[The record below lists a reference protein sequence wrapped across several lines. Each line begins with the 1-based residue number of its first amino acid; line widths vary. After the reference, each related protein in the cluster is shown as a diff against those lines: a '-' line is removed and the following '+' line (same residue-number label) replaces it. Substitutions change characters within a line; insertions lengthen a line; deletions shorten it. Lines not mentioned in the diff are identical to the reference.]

1 MNVMRSAVSV
11 SPAGTL
17 DMLSRLEVAKLRSA
31 GESSL
36 GERFRRCALAVL
48 NCGGQVDDAREVYE
62 AYSDFRI
69 ELLQQERG
77 VKLLLSNAP
86 GDAFVDG
93 RLIRGIRDHL
103 FSVLRDVVY
112 VSNEIEGRI
121 RPEDP
126 ASVTDAVFQ
135 ILRNAGVMRPGVDPN
150 LVVCWGGHSIGR
162 EEYDYSKSVG
172 YELGLRGLDV
182 CTGCGP
188 GAMKGPMK
196 GAAVG
201 HAKQRIQDGR
211 YLGISEPSIIA
222 AESPNPIVNELV
234 IMPDIEKRL
243 EAFVRLGHGF
253 IVFPGGVGTAEE
265 VLYLLGILLNPAN
278 AELPFPLVFTGPA
291 ASADYFQQLDDFI
304 RNSLGEEAAGR
315 YEIVVDDPA
324 GVARRMAESMAAV
337 RGSRRKTGDAFF
349 FNWRLAVEPDF
360 QMPFPGTHEAMAGL
374 RLERER
380 PVHHLAADLRRA
392 FSGIVAGNVKDYGIR
407 AVEEHGPFEIRGD
420 AGVME
425 PLDALLRA
433 FVVQQRMRLPGVE
446 YVPCY
451 RVVST

>member
-1 MNVMRSAVSV
+1 MNVMRRAVSV

-17 DMLSRLEVAKLRSA
+17 DMLSQLEVAKLRGA
-31 GESSL
+31 GEGSL

-62 AYSDFRI
+62 AFADFRI

-77 VKLLLSNAP
+77 IKLLISNAP

-112 VSNEIEGRI
+112 VSTEIEDRI
-121 RPEDP
+121 EPERP

-150 LVVCWGGHSIGR
+150 LVVCWGGHSIDR
-162 EEYDYSKSVG
+162 DEYDYSKSVG

-201 HAKQRIQDGR
+201 HAKQRITDGR

-278 AELPFPLVFTGPA
+278 ADLPFPLVFTGPA
-291 ASADYFQQLDDFI
+291 QSKDYFRQLDEFI
-304 RNSLGEEAAGR
+304 RHSLGDAAADR
-315 YEIVVDDPA
+315 YEILIDDPP

-337 RGSRRKTGDAFF
+337 RAARRETGDAFF
-349 FNWRLAVEPDF
+349 FNWRLTIQSDF
-360 QMPFPGTHEAMAGL
+360 QLPFPVTHESMAQL
-374 RLERER
+374 RIDRER
-380 PVHHLAADLRRA
+380 PLHLLAADLRRA

-407 AVEEHGPFEIRGD
+407 AVEQHGPFEIRGD
-420 AGVME
+420 PGLME

-433 FVVQQRMRLPGVE
+433 FVAQRRMRLPGVD

-451 RVVST
+451 RVVSA

>member
-17 DMLSRLEVAKLRSA
+17 DMLSQLEVAKLRSA
-31 GESSL
+31 RDGSL

-48 NCGGQVDDAREVYE
+48 NCGGQVDDAREVYA
-62 AYSDFRI
+62 AYADFRI

-77 VKLLLSNAP
+77 IKLLLTNAP

-103 FSVLRDVVY
+103 FAVLRDVVY
-112 VSNEIEGRI
+112 VSTEIEGQI
-121 RPEDP
+121 RPDDS
-126 ASVTDAVFQ
+126 AGVTDAVFQ
-135 ILRNAGVMRPGVDPN
+135 ILRNAGVMRPGADPN

-201 HAKQRIQDGR
+201 HAKQRIRNGR
-211 YLGISEPSIIA
+211 YLGLTEPSIIA

-265 VLYLLGILLNPAN
+265 ILYLLGVLLNPAN
-278 AELPFPLVFTGPA
+278 ADQPFPLVFTGPA
-291 ASADYFQQLDDFI
+291 DSADYFRQLDAFI
-304 RNSLGEEAAGR
+304 RSTLGEEAAGR
-315 YEIVVDDPA
+315 YEIIVDDPA
-324 GVARRMAESMAAV
+324 GVARRMAESMATV
-337 RGSRRKTGDAFF
+337 RAARRDTGDAFF
-349 FNWRLAVEPDF
+349 FNWRLAIEPDF
-360 QMPFPGTHEAMAGL
+360 QVPFPATHESMATL
-374 RLERER
+374 RLDRSR
-380 PVHHLAADLRRA
+380 PLHRLAADLRRA
-392 FSGIVAGNVKDYGIR
+392 FSGIVAGNVKEHGLR
-407 AVEEHGPFEIRGD
+407 AVEERGPFELRGD
-420 AGVME
+420 ADLMA
-425 PLDALLRA
+425 PLDDLLRA
-433 FVVQQRMRLPGVE
+433 FVEQRRMRLPGVD

-451 RVVST
+451 RVVGD